1 MAAAVDPHDVLCST
15 DGKEN
20 FIRLTRL
27 LISGGT
33 TLLRETFDMIISP
46 STLPTTLN
54 NSSTKAQLKT
64 AKLTK
69 PQWDCLYPC
78 PGLYGRSTDL
88 MSPCYFVCSG
98 QYATSPLQP
107 QDGMRYQPLQ
117 TTV

>member
-1 MAAAVDPHDVLCST
+1 MAAAADPHDALCST

-33 TLLRETFDMIISP
+33 TLLRETFDLNISP

-54 NSSTKAQLKT
+54 NSSTKAQLKI

-69 PQWDCLYPC
+69 PQWDCLYPS
-78 PGLYGRSTDL
+78 PGLYGRSTDFDVTL
-88 MSPCYFVCSG
+88 LFRCSG

-107 QDGMRYQPLQ
+107 QDGMQYQPLQ